1 MFSVDIQWSTSC
13 CPPALSLLA
22 VVVDLP
28 LAFTR
33 AKISASCS
41 DSLVPGLKLEHIVP
55 SLNGQC

>member
-1 MFSVDIQWSTSC
+1 MDVQWSTC

-22 VVVDLP
+22 VAVDLP
-28 LAFTR
+28 LAFAQ